1 MRYLI
6 SALTIDLIGGV
17 LIGGILIGGAAQAD
31 ELSDRAWQLESRG
44 DAAGA
49 RELLRQ
55 AAQSGSATVGTL
67 RDYAEFLDRHHDPA
81 TRAVYQRLL
90 ASATTAENRKPLARR
105 LVLLD
110 LVDGENA
117 AAAHDLQTYR
127 DANGTDFT
135 LTPAG
140 ARPPENMKMVSI
152 PGPIRSFSRMAALSP
167 DLSPSEVI
175 GALARNIVTN
185 GYQAA
190 NNNEALEQTE
200 YLKLVV
206 RYLTQ
211 ARELEK
217 LAGAKDKT
225 IRIET
230 CDSSQTG
237 DLLRVLGYRMR
248 GGCGS
253 EVVLETVNASRAFL
267 TIDSGF
273 PLSALEQSLRDNRSF
288 VYDYHP
294 SQVGLLY
301 GPEYWLPP
309 GKDNQAVDFIDAFIG
324 DPALCR
330 LYLGLSKLEPRTA
343 EELRRTS
350 GVQRLRA
357 FSHVLDFYGGMFDI
371 RNGKAVVPGGART
384 ERAWGELVGV
394 GVDKPGA
401 FFERLVA
408 KDDGWMASYYD
419 ALARLNDGP
428 VQSYLTEPERMK
440 RFYAAI
446 RGKVTSPGPAR
457 PVFRA
462 NTDMLL
468 LTARLRLD
476 ADGRPHIPGSLEVW
490 KSLFTDH
497 PHGRY
502 DAKLTKSA
510 GAWKDPDDVVEA
522 LFGLSRKA
530 VENEPLKIFMALSD
544 VDRLRKTPLAPATIN
559 RLARAYRDYGSQY
572 PIFAEVPELTDATIL
587 AFMDTAES
595 SSQIRDPDLRS
606 DAIGTFQALT
616 GLWQIFY
623 RQGAIPAAEADKALA
638 DIVSRFQKVK
648 NERDVFD
655 DGREGVTILLAAAHP
670 PGQAPSGAS
679 PQDRMLDLLAG
690 ANGNDSDTQTQVV
703 EDMIRLFE
711 AQRLISLTSLFD
723 LVDNL
728 ERVAKG
734 EKANMPL
741 VNKTAG
747 RIAEIQLPRASLSS
761 VEKNSLSFGYWSEKH
776 IETQRKLNLRALIDK
791 ASTDP
796 KKLED
801 VRSLFAPF
809 LRDTL
814 VGLNYVYYAPP
825 GAQIVR
831 TNPLFV
837 RSHDFIGLPGTNE
850 SWKQTEVLGNG
861 WPTSAGGR
869 LVGSLAGLPYAIAEA
884 EQNFLVPT
892 REQALIWGDLVPQIL
907 VSATVSRWWHV
918 TPSQLHWVGLHMEYA
933 ETLAAESAVNADVR
947 RRFLEALSAYATPA
961 RLSKLNDLLEAGQ
974 VKTVLDNLMPSEMF
988 AVAADLAAHGTDTM
1002 LAAEIRRQAAENPRE
1017 LNYASI
1023 SRAFGTPKPTLTNS
1037 YAPELLHMRTFPTL
1051 MGYSS
1056 RILAETW
1063 ESNLLY
1069 YAALA
1074 DQIHA
1079 PPAQLNLLVPV
1090 WTEETVERIFATHLE
1105 DWPALLRSLRLVG
1118 EDVLAKTR
1126 KQAAIA
1132 AGAGN

>member
-1 MRYLI
+1 MRHLI
-6 SALTIDLIGGV
+6 LAL
-17 LIGGILIGGAAQAD
+17 GIFLAWGGARAD
-31 ELSDRAWQLESRG
+31 ELSDRAWQLESNG

-49 RELLRQ
+49 RQLLRQ
-55 AAQSGSATVGTL
+55 AAQAGSATVGTL

-90 ASATTAENRKPLARR
+90 ASPTTAAESRKPWARR

-110 LVDGENA
+110 LVDGDNEA
-117 AAAHDLQTYR
+117 AARDLQVYR

-135 LTPAG
+135 LAAAAPKNVNKAQT
-140 ARPPENMKMVSI
+140 VTI
-152 PGPIRSFSRMAALSP
+152 PGPMRSFSRMAALSP
-167 DLSPSEVI
+167 DLTPAEVV

-185 GYQAA
+185 GYQAS
-190 NNNEALEQTE
+190 NNNESLEQTE

-217 LAGAKDKT
+217 LAGPDKT
-225 IRIET
+225 IHVET
-230 CDSSQTG
+230 CESSQTG

-273 PLSALEQSLRDNRSF
+273 PISALEQSLRANRPF
-288 VYDYHP
+288 AYDYHP
-294 SQVGLLY
+294 TEVEILY
-301 GPEYWLPP
+301 GPEYWLSA
-309 GKDNQAVDFIDAFIG
+309 KEKQAGEFIDAFIG

-330 LYLGLSKLEPRTA
+330 LYLGLSKLEPHTA
-343 EELRRTS
+343 EELRKATT
-350 GVQRLRA
+350 VQRMRA
-357 FSHVLDFYGGMFDI
+357 FSHVLDFYGGMFDL
-371 RNGKAVVPGGART
+371 RNGEAVVPGGART
-384 ERAWGELVGV
+384 EKVWAELAGV
-394 GVDKPGA
+394 PPNKGAA
-401 FFERLVA
+401 FFERLLA
-408 KDDGWMASYYD
+408 KDDGWLASYYD
-419 ALARLNDGP
+419 ALARLNDSP
-428 VQSYLTEPERMK
+428 VQRYLTEPERLR
-440 RFYAAI
+440 RFYGAI

-476 ADGRPHIPGSLEVW
+476 GDGRPHIPGGVEVW
-490 KSLFTDH
+490 KGLFTDH
-497 PHGRY
+497 PHGKY
-502 DAKLTKSA
+502 DGKLTKSA
-510 GAWKDPDDVVEA
+510 GSWREPDDVLEA
-522 LFGLSRKA
+522 LFGLTRKA

-544 VDRLRKTPLAPATIN
+544 VDRHRKAPLAGATVN
-559 RLARAYRDYGSQY
+559 RLARAFRDYGSQY
-572 PIFAEVPELTDATIL
+572 PIFAEVPEVTDATVL
-587 AFMDTAES
+587 AYLETAES
-595 SSQIRDPDLRS
+595 TAQIKDQGLRA
-606 DAIGTFQALT
+606 DVVGTLQALT
-616 GLWQIFY
+616 GLWRIFY
-623 RQGAIPAAEADKALA
+623 RQGALPPGEADKALA
-638 DIVSRFQKVK
+638 GIASHFVKVK
-648 NERDVFD
+648 SEREVFD
-655 DGREGVTILLAAAHP
+655 AGREGVNILLAATHSPATV
-670 PGQAPSGAS
+670 A
-679 PQDRMLDLLAG
+679 PQDRMMDLLAG
-690 ANGNDSDTQTQVV
+690 TNGEGSEAQTQVV
-703 EDMIRLFE
+703 EEMIRIFE
-711 AQRLISLTSLFD
+711 AQRLISLTSLFE

-734 EKANMPL
+734 EKANMTL

-761 VEKNSLSFGYWSEKH
+761 VEKNSLSFGFWSEKH

-796 KKLED
+796 KKLDD

-814 VGLNYVYYAPP
+814 VGLNYVHYAPP
-825 GAQIVR
+825 GAQILR

-837 RSHDFIGLPGTNE
+837 RSHDFIGLPGTAE
-850 SWKQTEVLGNG
+850 SWRHTEVLGNG
-861 WPTSAGGR
+861 WPSSAGGR
-869 LVGSLAGLPYAIAEA
+869 LVGSLAGLPYALAEA

-907 VSATVSRWWHV
+907 LSSTVPRWWRV

-933 ETLAAESAVNADVR
+933 ETLAAESAVNAQVR
-947 RRFLEALSAYATPA
+947 RQFIDALSPYATPA
-961 RLSKLNDLLEAGQ
+961 RLAKLNELLEAGQ
-974 VKTVLDNLMPSEMF
+974 AKTALENLMPSEMF
-988 AVAADLAAHGTDTM
+988 AVAADLAAHGTDAM
-1002 LAAEIRRQAAENPRE
+1002 LAAEIRKQAEKNPRE
-1017 LNYASI
+1017 LNYPAI

-1037 YAPELLHMRTFPTL
+1037 YVPELLHLRTFPTL

-1056 RILAETW
+1056 RILAESW

-1079 PPAQLNLLVPV
+1079 SPAQMNVLVPA
-1090 WTEETVERIFATHLE
+1090 WTQETIERIFATHLE

-1118 EDVLAKTR
+1118 EDVLQKTR
-1126 KQAAIA
+1126 KQAAEA
-1132 AGAGN
+1132 AGALN